1 LLDFEI
7 SMRNQIFNASLKL
20 LRLSS
25 LSFGSLVD
33 YVYLKEIEVFT
44 LRALIKSKEYG
55 LTKEEVSRLVV
66 WNL

>member
-1 LLDFEI
+1 
-7 SMRNQIFNASLKL
+7 MRNQIFNTEPKL
-20 LRLSS
+20 LRLSV

-55 LTKEEVSRLVV
+55 LTKEEISKLVV